1 MDVMRR
7 FFILTLLAIVVSACT
22 KTEIDAER
30 PTAVEEEVIYAT
42 IEDGEQ
48 TRVELNANK
57 QTVWTKGDQIVRFGD
72 NVYDVWKFN
81 GNTGD
86 RSGSFSKVK
95 DWSSSQKY
103 TYDGKYYAIYPYT
116 NFYSL
121 GTFTSGSVAGYFEVF
136 PEQTYHYNSY
146 DPNSNV
152 MLGVGESGTEF
163 RFQNLMGYLRLSLTG
178 DKCVKS
184 ITFEGNDTIDVLT
197 GLRYIKLVN
206 PSTSGWYREGGTSV
220 VLMCGDGVQLT
231 DEPTHFYISL
241 IPQIFD
247 HGFNITVTFT
257 DGTTY
262 SKIRKKQIYIGR
274 NAIYPMGTIDTSAEI
289 EWQTVTI
296 KHSGERVSTPIF
308 YGGYLTPL
316 IKFGY
321 INWGDNI
328 ITSFKDAME
337 YHIYGDGK
345 SSHTVTVKTKDANFI
360 RLNSCAGISEI
371 DLTNF

>member
-1 MDVMRR
+1 MRR
-7 FFILTLLAIVVSACT
+7 LFIFALLAIVVSACT

-42 IEDGEQ
+42 IDDGKQ

-86 RSGSFSKVK
+86 RSGLFSKVK
-95 DWSSSQKY
+95 DMPNEQMY

-116 NFYSL
+116 NYYGL
-121 GTFTSGSVAGYFEVF
+121 GNIVDGPVVALFDI
-136 PEQTYHYNSY
+136 PAEQTYHYNSY

-152 MLGVGESGTEF
+152 MLGISENGTEF
-163 RFQNLMGYLRLSLTG
+163 RFMNLMGYLRLSLTG

-184 ITFEGNDTIDVLT
+184 ITLEGNDTIDFLT
-197 GLRYIKLVN
+197 GVRYVKLVE
-206 PSTSGWYREGGTSV
+206 PILASRWYREGGTSV

-241 IPQIFD
+241 PPKNFN

-257 DGTTY
+257 DGTVY
-262 SKIRKKQIYIGR
+262 SKITTKHIYIDR
-274 NAIYPMGTIDTSAEI
+274 NTIYPMATIDTSAEI

-296 KHSGERVSTPIF
+296 KHSGERVCAPTFRAGSVPIN
-308 YGGYLTPL
+308 
-316 IKFGY
+316 FGY
-321 INWGDNI
+321 IYWDDDI

-345 SSHTVTVKTKDANFI
+345 SSHTVTVKTKDANI
-360 RLNSCAGISEI
+360 IELNSCAGISEI